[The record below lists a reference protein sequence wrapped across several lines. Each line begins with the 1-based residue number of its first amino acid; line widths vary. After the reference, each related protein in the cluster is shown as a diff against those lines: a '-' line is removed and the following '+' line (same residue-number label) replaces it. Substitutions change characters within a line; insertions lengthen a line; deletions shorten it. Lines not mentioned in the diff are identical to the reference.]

1 MPRPRVALASI
12 ACAIVLGVTAC
23 SPTDADGPEGS
34 AAPPS
39 AAATDEPIFASDE
52 EALAAAVEA
61 YEAYVAASARVARS
75 GGEGSESITP
85 LIGPEFDA
93 VVQDEFAALR
103 ESKLRLIGE
112 SVHYNERL
120 ESFDLEG
127 ENATVKMLVCRDIS
141 GTRLVR
147 TDGEDVTPEGR
158 DLIQAS
164 RVDLSTDGPGSAN
177 LIVVGAERLEDEEG
191 C

>member
-61 YEAYVAASARVARS
+61 YEAYSDMSEVIAREGGADPTRIEAVVGTEMASEHVREFEALRDAGLRIEGENRSFNARLAEYSEDSGRAMISVYFCRDVSGTRVINEANIDVTPQRSSISAVAAHFESKTA
-75 GGEGSESITP
+75 GSES
-85 LIGPEFDA
+85 LILKD
-93 VVQDEFAALR
+93 VDVWDD
-103 ESKLRLIGE
+103 
-112 SVHYNERL
+112 
-120 ESFDLEG
+120 ESFC
-127 ENATVKMLVCRDIS
+127 A
-141 GTRLVR
+141 
-147 TDGEDVTPEGR
+147 
-158 DLIQAS
+158 
-164 RVDLSTDGPGSAN
+164 
-177 LIVVGAERLEDEEG
+177 
-191 C
+191 